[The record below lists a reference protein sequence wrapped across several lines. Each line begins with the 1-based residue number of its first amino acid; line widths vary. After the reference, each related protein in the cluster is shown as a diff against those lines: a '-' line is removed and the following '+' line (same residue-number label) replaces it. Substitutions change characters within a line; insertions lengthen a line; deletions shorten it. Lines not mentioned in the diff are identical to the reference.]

1 MRAILHHLAET
12 VPQLPGEILV
22 AHDDAGLR
30 GKQQADHATLDR
42 IVQGAAKAASRQET
56 GDIRPV
62 DHGVDTGCHQFRL
75 QANSKLTGTETVNE
89 NAHRDATPGGAGH
102 GCGDGTTRRVILE
115 DVAFEMDLMPGF
127 VDRLD
132 QCRVHAEPVCGTE

>member
-1 MRAILHHLAET
+1 
-12 VPQLPGEILV
+12 
-22 AHDDAGLR
+22 
-30 GKQQADHATLDR
+30 
-42 IVQGAAKAASRQET
+42 VQGAAKAASRQET

-62 DHGVDTGCHQFRL
+62 DHGADTGCHQFRL

-127 VDRLD
+127 VDRLE
-132 QCRVHAEPVCGTE
+132 ASLIALISAVCTPNRSVELNERM